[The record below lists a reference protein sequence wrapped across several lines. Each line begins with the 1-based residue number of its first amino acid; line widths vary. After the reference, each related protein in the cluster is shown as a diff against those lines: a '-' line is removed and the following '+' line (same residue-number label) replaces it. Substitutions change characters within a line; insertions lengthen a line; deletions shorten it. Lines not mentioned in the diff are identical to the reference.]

1 MDQPSYDP
9 PEAEHRD
16 DHDED
21 IEDDDTE
28 ASEDEDKTCFTPRS
42 GIPPADPDYY
52 DYRSQITARTEFRAQ
67 QEVEIEV
74 KPSIMDSPFPINNK
88 PERHARRWSHNL
100 VLLLTHLCVLGLM
113 EEFVRHTVMGFLT
126 DKWVSFFSWCRPSFS
141 TSSSLRLATRR
152 TFGCSSLFWPFFLG
166 QSRKSICCVIVAI
179 EKPYTHRT
187 AHKKTH
193 TCTLHTSQE
202 TDSLQQLFPPLNFH
216 PLTCF
221 VGLPPLWRSSDL
233 DRSVVHFWTS
243 KHVQT
248 E

>member
-1 MDQPSYDP
+1 MTAPLLDDNASHHEPPTSSSKDHVTSPASLESIKISMDQPSYDP

-126 DKWVSFFSWCRPSFS
+126 DK
-141 TSSSLRLATRR
+141 
-152 TFGCSSLFWPFFLG
+152 
-166 QSRKSICCVIVAI
+166 
-179 EKPYTHRT
+179 
-187 AHKKTH
+187 
-193 TCTLHTSQE
+193 
-202 TDSLQQLFPPLNFH
+202 
-216 PLTCF
+216 
-221 VGLPPLWRSSDL
+221 
-233 DRSVVHFWTS
+233 
-243 KHVQT
+243 
-248 E
+248 